1 MIHRIICHAVII
13 VASTLL
19 AVGVHGAK
27 VVALATGAPL
37 PKASVFDNRGVFVGV
52 CSDFGELPAIDLSSY
67 PLTVRMIGYS
77 PATIDSPDIEEIALE
92 EIEYELPEIVVDS
105 KRHKVL
111 HLIGY
116 VREYS
121 TLSTY
126 TDTVVLFR
134 EKTVDFMIPTKR
146 ADKYKGWTNP
156 RVLASKSYYHFS
168 NSEGL
173 DSVSKYFRQNF
184 SWSDLV
190 GIFSTV
196 RVPEKLGKVEEGAD
210 TIYGKY
216 SPTSI
221 WRKTGGS
228 LYLDNDILGEIQ
240 NREWMPELFK
250 LFSRNVDFTKFNIGY
265 VFSGHEG
272 DRVFADDIASVAF
285 NIESFG
291 KGDYMKRVMHTND
304 PIYMTTYGEIY
315 ITDREYISVGEARK
329 WEKNPP
335 LGDEIGIKPPQQAP
349 MLSQA
354 TQELVNRVNNFDYTA
369 ALIDAETDKAYKV
382 MNKFNH
388 SRKKKGI
395 IKKVL
400 GKIFQ

>member
-1 MIHRIICHAVII
+1 M
-13 VASTLL
+13 
-19 AVGVHGAK
+19 
-27 VVALATGAPL
+27 
-37 PKASVFDNRGVFVGV
+37 
-52 CSDFGELPAIDLSSY
+52 
-67 PLTVRMIGYS
+67 
-77 PATIDSPDIEEIALE
+77 
-92 EIEYELPEIVVDS
+92 
-105 KRHKVL
+105 
-111 HLIGY
+111 
-116 VREYS
+116 
-121 TLSTY
+121 
-126 TDTVVLFR
+126 
-134 EKTVDFMIPTKR
+134 
-146 ADKYKGWTNP
+146 
-156 RVLASKSYYHFS
+156 LASKSYYHFS

-272 DRVFADDIASVAF
+272 DRIFADDIASVAF

-291 KGDYMKRVMHTND
+291 KGT
-304 PIYMTTYGEIY
+304 I
-315 ITDREYISVGEARK
+315 
-329 WEKNPP
+329 
-335 LGDEIGIKPPQQAP
+335 
-349 MLSQA
+349 
-354 TQELVNRVNNFDYTA
+354 
-369 ALIDAETDKAYKV
+369 
-382 MNKFNH
+382 
-388 SRKKKGI
+388 
-395 IKKVL
+395 
-400 GKIFQ
+400 